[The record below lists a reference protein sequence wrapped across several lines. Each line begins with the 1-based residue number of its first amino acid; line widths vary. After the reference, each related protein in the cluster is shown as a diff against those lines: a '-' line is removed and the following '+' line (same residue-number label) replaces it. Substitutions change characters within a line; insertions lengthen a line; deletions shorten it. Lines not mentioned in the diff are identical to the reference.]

1 MARLPGRGRRRRRD
15 EEEEEEELYEDE
27 EDDDSSLLSQVTAL
41 NEEIL
46 SRERRI
52 IDLEGRTKTSL
63 SGMQF
68 ITIVLIGPLF
78 LAFVTLG
85 ILIVW
90 KTTSNPTVVAPH
102 LDVILLAFA
111 IFANPVTAAAS
122 AIMSLMSD
130 EIKSRI
136 ARDDEEAERKS
147 NE

>member
-1 MARLPGRGRRRRRD
+1 MARLPGRRRRRQ
-15 EEEEEEELYEDE
+15 EEEEEIFDDE
-27 EDDDSSLLSQVTAL
+27 EEDSALLRQVSTL
-41 NEEIL
+41 NEEL
-46 SRERRI
+46 LDRERRI

-111 IFANPVTAAAS
+111 IFANPVTAAAA

-136 ARDDEEAERKS
+136 ARDDEEAARA

>member
-1 MARLPGRGRRRRRD
+1 MARLPRRQRKR
-15 EEEEEEELYEDE
+15 EEEEEELYDDEEEDE
-27 EDDDSSLLSQVTAL
+27 PLLGQIATL
-41 NEEIL
+41 NTEL
-46 SRERRI
+46 LDRERRI

-136 ARDDEEAERKS
+136 ARDDEEAERKV
-147 NE
+147 ND

>member
-1 MARLPGRGRRRRRD
+1 MARLPRRRRKR
-15 EEEEEEELYEDE
+15 EEEEEELYEDE
-27 EDDDSSLLSQVTAL
+27 EEDESLLGQVATL
-41 NEEIL
+41 NTEL
-46 SRERRI
+46 LDRERRI

-136 ARDDEEAERKS
+136 ARDDEEAERKV
-147 NE
+147 ND

>member
-1 MARLPGRGRRRRRD
+1 MARLPRRRRKR
-15 EEEEEEELYEDE
+15 EEEEEELYEDE
-27 EDDDSSLLSQVTAL
+27 EEDEPLLGQIATL
-41 NEEIL
+41 NTEL
-46 SRERRI
+46 LDRERRI

-136 ARDDEEAERKS
+136 ARDDEEAERKA

>member
-1 MARLPGRGRRRRRD
+1 MARLPRRRRKR
-15 EEEEEEELYEDE
+15 EEEEEELYEDE
-27 EDDDSSLLSQVTAL
+27 EEDEPLLGQIATL
-41 NEEIL
+41 NTEL
-46 SRERRI
+46 LDRERRI

>member
-1 MARLPGRGRRRRRD
+1 MARLPGRRRRRQ
-15 EEEEEEELYEDE
+15 EEEEEIFDDE
-27 EDDDSSLLSQVTAL
+27 EEDSALLRQVSTL
-41 NEEIL
+41 NEEL
-46 SRERRI
+46 LDRERRI

>member
-1 MARLPGRGRRRRRD
+1 MARLPGRRRRRQ
-15 EEEEEEELYEDE
+15 EEEEEIFDDE
-27 EDDDSSLLSQVTAL
+27 EEDSALLRQVSTL
-41 NEEIL
+41 NEEL
-46 SRERRI
+46 LDRERRI

-136 ARDDEEAERKS
+136 ARDDEEAERKA
-147 NE
+147 ND

>member
-1 MARLPGRGRRRRRD
+1 MARLPRRRRKR
-15 EEEEEEELYEDE
+15 EEEEEELYEDE
-27 EDDDSSLLSQVTAL
+27 EEDESLLGQVATL
-41 NEEIL
+41 NTEL
-46 SRERRI
+46 LDRERRI

>member
-1 MARLPGRGRRRRRD
+1 MARLPRRRKKR
-15 EEEEEEELYEDE
+15 EEEEEELYEDE
-27 EDDDSSLLSQVTAL
+27 EEDEPLLGQIATL
-41 NEEIL
+41 NTEL
-46 SRERRI
+46 LDRERRI

-136 ARDDEEAERKS
+136 ARDDEEAERKA

>member
-1 MARLPGRGRRRRRD
+1 MARLPRRRRKR
-15 EEEEEEELYEDE
+15 EEEEEELYDDEEEDE
-27 EDDDSSLLSQVTAL
+27 PLLGQIATL
-41 NEEIL
+41 NTEL
-46 SRERRI
+46 LDRERRI

-136 ARDDEEAERKS
+136 ARDDEEAERKV
-147 NE
+147 ND

>member
-1 MARLPGRGRRRRRD
+1 MARLPGRRRRRQ
-15 EEEEEEELYEDE
+15 EEEEEIFDDE
-27 EDDDSSLLSQVTAL
+27 EEDSALLRQVSTL
-41 NEEIL
+41 NEEL
-46 SRERRI
+46 LDRERRI

-136 ARDDEEAERKS
+136 ARDDEEAARA